1 MIIIQ
6 HMNDFIPRAVQAR
19 LDAHLEVMPVV
30 VVTGARQTGKSTLA
44 QRLAPAPRRFI
55 SLDDIDTFDAA
66 ERDPDSLLG
75 TPGPVTLDEIQRAPD
90 LLRAIK
96 RTVDDDRTPGRFL
109 LTGSANLALMARVS
123 ESLAG
128 RASYLTLWPMAR
140 REQLGLARAGIWEDL
155 LSTPDAAWQ
164 EVVAGQTP
172 YREDWR
178 TAVRRGGFPDPA
190 VHIDTDAARSIWFDG
205 YIQTYLERDLATL
218 SSVASLVDFRRLV
231 RTACLRIG
239 QIANQTEM
247 GRDASIPQPTVH
259 RYLNLLE
266 TSYLLVRLPAYAVNK
281 TKRLVKSPKLFWC
294 DTGLA
299 LRIAATDPA
308 PAHLENLILCDL
320 VAWRDARARPAEITY
335 WRTTTGDEVD
345 FVVETP
351 DALLPIEVK
360 GTANPRLRDTVGLRT
375 FRKEYP
381 DKARAGLLLHC
392 GETVEW
398 LAPDV
403 LAAPWWRVI

>member
-1 MIIIQ
+1 
-6 HMNDFIPRAVQAR
+6 MNDLIQRAVQGQ

-44 QRLAPAPRRFI
+44 KRLAPGPRRFA
-55 SLDDIDTFDAA
+55 SLDDLDAFDAA
-66 ERDPDSLLG
+66 ARDPDSLLG
-75 TPGPVTLDEIQRAPD
+75 APGPVTLDEIQRAPD

-96 RTVDDDRTPGRFL
+96 LDVDNDRTPGRFL

-140 REQLGLARAGIWEDL
+140 REQLGLGRTGVWGDL
-155 LSTPDAAWQ
+155 LSTPDSAWLDML
-164 EVVAGQTP
+164 VAQTAYP
-172 YREDWR
+172 EDWR

-190 VHIDTDAARSIWFDG
+190 VHIDTDAGRSIWFDG

-231 RTACLRIG
+231 RIACLRIG
-239 QIANQTEM
+239 QIVNQTEM
-247 GRDASIPQPTVH
+247 GRDTSIPQPTVH

-266 TSYLLVRLPAYAVNK
+266 VSYLLVRLPAYAVNR

-299 LRIAATDPA
+299 LRIAATEPA
-308 PAHLENLILCDL
+308 PAHLENLVLCDL
-320 VAWRDARARPAEITY
+320 LAWRDARPEPAEVAY

-351 DALLPIEVK
+351 DALLPVEVK
-360 GTANPRLRDTVGLRT
+360 ASANPRLRDTVGLRT
-375 FRKEYP
+375 FRREYA
-381 DKARAGLLLHC
+381 DMARPGLLLHN

>member
-1 MIIIQ
+1 MR
-6 HMNDFIPRAVQAR
+6 RAVQGR
-19 LDAHLEVMPVV
+19 LNAHLEVMPVV

-44 QRLAPAPRRFI
+44 QRLARGPRRFTT
-55 SLDDIDTFDAA
+55 LDDLDTFDAA

-75 TPGPVTLDEIQRAPD
+75 GPDPVTLDEIQRAPD
-90 LLRAIK
+90 LLGAIK
-96 RTVDDDRTPGRFL
+96 RHVGNNRTPGRFL

-128 RASYLTLWPMAR
+128 RASYLTLWPMTR
-140 REQLGLARAGIWEDL
+140 REQLGLGRAGVWEDL
-155 LSTPDAAWQ
+155 LSTPDSAWQ
-164 EVVAGQTP
+164 EIVAGETP
-172 YREDWR
+172 PPEDWR
-178 TAVRRGGFPDPA
+178 VAARRGGFPDPA
-190 VHIDTDAARSIWFDG
+190 VHIETRAGRSIWFDG

-218 SSVASLVDFRRLV
+218 SSVASLVDFRRLI
-231 RTACLRIG
+231 RAACLRVG
-239 QIANQTEM
+239 QIANQTEI
-247 GRDASIPQPTVH
+247 GRDTAIPQPTVH

-266 TSYLLVRLPAYAVNK
+266 ASYLLLRLPAYAVNK
-281 TKRLVKSPKLFWC
+281 TKRLVKSPKLYWC

-299 LRIAATDPA
+299 LRITASDPA
-308 PAHLENLILCDL
+308 PAHLENLVLCDL
-320 VAWRDARARPAEITY
+320 LVWRDSRPDPAEIAY

-360 GTANPRLRDTVGLRT
+360 ATANPRLRDTVQLRT

-381 DKARAGLLLHC
+381 DKARAGLLLHN

>member
-1 MIIIQ
+1 MR
-6 HMNDFIPRAVQAR
+6 RAVQGH

-44 QRLAPAPRRFI
+44 QRLAPGPRRFTT
-55 SLDDIDTFDAA
+55 LDDLDAFDAA

-75 TPGPVTLDEIQRAPD
+75 GTDPVTLDEIQRAPD

-96 RTVDDDRTPGRFL
+96 RHVDNDRTPGRFL

-128 RASYLTLWPMAR
+128 RASYLTLWPMTR
-140 REQLGLARAGIWEDL
+140 REQLGLGRAGVWEDL
-155 LSTPDAAWQ
+155 LSTPDSAWQ
-164 EVVAGQTP
+164 EIVAGQTP
-172 YREDWR
+172 HPEDWR
-178 TAVRRGGFPDPA
+178 VAARRGGFPDPA
-190 VHIDTDAARSIWFDG
+190 VHIETRAGRSIWFDG

-218 SSVASLVDFRRLV
+218 SSVASLIDFRRLI
-231 RTACLRIG
+231 RAACLRVG
-239 QIANQTEM
+239 QIANQTEI
-247 GRDASIPQPTVH
+247 GRDTAIPQPTVH

-266 TSYLLVRLPAYAVNK
+266 VSYLLVRLPAYAVNK
-281 TKRLVKSPKLFWC
+281 TKRLVKSPKLYWC

-299 LRIAATDPA
+299 LRIAASDPA
-308 PAHLENLILCDL
+308 PAHLENLVLCDL
-320 VAWRDARARPAEITY
+320 LVWRDSRPNPAEIAY

-360 GTANPRLRDTVGLRT
+360 ATANPRLRDTVRLRT

-381 DKARAGLLLHC
+381 DKARAGLLLHN
-392 GETVEW
+392 GESVEW

>member
-1 MIIIQ
+1 
-6 HMNDFIPRAVQAR
+6 MNDFMRRAVQGH

-44 QRLAPAPRRFI
+44 QHLAPGPRRFTT
-55 SLDDIDTFDAA
+55 LDDLDAFDAA

-75 TPGPVTLDEIQRAPD
+75 GPDPVTLDEIQRAPD

-96 RTVDDDRTPGRFL
+96 RHVDNNSTPGRFL

-128 RASYLTLWPMAR
+128 RASYLTLWPMTR
-140 REQLGLARAGIWEDL
+140 REQLGHGRAGIWEDL
-155 LSTPDAAWQ
+155 LSTPDSAWQ
-164 EVVAGQTP
+164 EIVAGQTP
-172 YREDWR
+172 HAEDWR
-178 TAVRRGGFPDPA
+178 VAARRGGFPDPA
-190 VHIDTDAARSIWFDG
+190 VHIETRAGRSIWFDG

-218 SSVASLVDFRRLV
+218 SSVASLVDFRRLIRAV
-231 RTACLRIG
+231 CLRVG
-239 QIANQTEM
+239 QIANQTEI
-247 GRDASIPQPTVH
+247 GRDTAIPQPTVH

-266 TSYLLVRLPAYAVNK
+266 VSYLLVRLPAYAVNK
-281 TKRLVKSPKLFWC
+281 TKRLVKSPKLYWC

-299 LRIAATDPA
+299 LRIAASDPA
-308 PAHLENLILCDL
+308 PAHLENLVLCDL
-320 VAWRDARARPAEITY
+320 LVWRDNRSDPAEIAY

-360 GTANPRLRDTVGLRT
+360 ATANPRLRDTVRLRT

-381 DKARAGLLLHC
+381 DKARAGLLLHN
-392 GETVEW
+392 GEIVEW

-403 LAAPWWRVI
+403 LATPWWRVI

>member
-1 MIIIQ
+1 
-6 HMNDFIPRAVQAR
+6 MNDFMGRAVQAQ
-19 LDAHLEVMPVV
+19 LDAHLGVMPVV

-44 QRLAPAPRRFI
+44 QHLAPAPRRFTT
-55 SLDDIDTFDAA
+55 LDDLDAFEAA
-66 ERDPDSLLG
+66 ERDPESLFG
-75 TPGPVTLDEIQRAPD
+75 GPDPVTLDEIQRAPG

-96 RTVDDDRTPGRFL
+96 RHVDNDRTPGRFL
-109 LTGSANLALMARVS
+109 LTGSANLALMAHVS

-140 REQLGLARAGIWEDL
+140 RERLGLGRAGIWEDL
-155 LSTPDAAWQ
+155 LSTPDSAWK
-164 EVVAGQTP
+164 EMVAGQTP
-172 YREDWR
+172 YPEDWR
-178 TAVRRGGFPDPA
+178 DAVRRGGFPDPA
-190 VHIDTDAARSIWFDG
+190 IHIDTHAERSIWFDG

-239 QIANQTEM
+239 QIVNQTEM
-247 GRDASIPQPTVH
+247 GRDTSIPQPTVH

-266 TSYLLVRLPAYAVNK
+266 TSYLLLRLPAYAVNK

-308 PAHLENLILCDL
+308 PAHLENLVLCDL
-320 VAWRDARARPAEITY
+320 LAWRDSRPDPAEITY
-335 WRTTTGDEVD
+335 WRTTAGDEVD

-360 GTANPRLRDTVGLRT
+360 ATANPRLRDTVRLRT

-381 DKARAGLLLHC
+381 DNARSGLLLHN

-398 LAPDV
+398 LASDV

>member
-1 MIIIQ
+1 
-6 HMNDFIPRAVQAR
+6 MNDFIPRAVQAQ

-44 QRLAPAPRRFI
+44 QRLAPGPRRFI
-55 SLDDIDTFDAA
+55 SLDDLDTFDAA

-75 TPGPVTLDEIQRAPD
+75 APGPITLDEIQRAPN

-96 RTVDDDRTPGRFL
+96 GHVDNHRTPGRFL

-128 RASYLTLWPMAR
+128 RASYLTLWPMTR
-140 REQLGLARAGIWEDL
+140 REQLGLGRAGVWEDL
-155 LSTPDAAWQ
+155 LSTPDVAWQ
-164 EVVAGQTP
+164 EVVAGQP
-172 YREDWR
+172 AYPEDWR

-190 VHIDTDAARSIWFDG
+190 VHIEADSRRSIWFDG

-231 RTACLRIG
+231 RIACLRIG
-239 QIANQTEM
+239 QVVNQTEM
-247 GRDASIPQPTVH
+247 GRDTSIPQPTVH

-266 TSYLLVRLPAYAVNK
+266 VSYLLVRLPAYAVNK

-308 PAHLENLILCDL
+308 PAHLENLVLCDL
-320 VAWRDARARPAEITY
+320 LTWRDTRSDPAEVSY

-345 FVVETP
+345 FVIETP

-360 GTANPRLRDTVGLRT
+360 ATSNPRLRDTVRLRT

-381 DKARAGLLLHC
+381 GKSRAGLLLHD

>member
-1 MIIIQ
+1 
-6 HMNDFIPRAVQAR
+6 MNDFIPRAVQPQ

-30 VVTGARQTGKSTLA
+30 VVAGARQTGKSTLA
-44 QRLAPAPRRFI
+44 QRFAPGPRRFI
-55 SLDDIDTFDAA
+55 SLDDLDAFDAA

-75 TPGPVTLDEIQRAPD
+75 GPDPVTLDEIQRAPD

-96 RTVDDDRTPGRFL
+96 RHVDNDRTPGRFL

-128 RASYLTLWPMAR
+128 RASYLTLWPMTR
-140 REQLGLARAGIWEDL
+140 REQLGLGRTGIWEDL
-155 LSTPDAAWQ
+155 LSIPDSAWQ
-164 EVVAGQTP
+164 EIVAGHAAYP
-172 YREDWR
+172 EAWR
-178 TAVRRGGFPDPA
+178 AAVRRGGFPDPA
-190 VHIDTDAARSIWFDG
+190 AHIETDAGRSIWYDG

-239 QIANQTEM
+239 QIVNQTEM

-266 TSYLLVRLPAYAVNK
+266 VSYLLLRLPAYAVNK

-308 PAHLENLILCDL
+308 PAHLENLVLCDL
-320 VAWRDARARPAEITY
+320 LAWRDSRSDPAEVTY

-360 GTANPRLRDTVGLRT
+360 ATANPRLRDTVRLRT

-381 DKARAGLLLHC
+381 KARAGLLLHD

>member
-1 MIIIQ
+1 
-6 HMNDFIPRAVQAR
+6 MNDFMRRAVQAH

-44 QRLAPAPRRFI
+44 QRLAPGPRRFTT
-55 SLDDIDTFDAA
+55 LDDLDAFDAA

-75 TPGPVTLDEIQRAPD
+75 GPDPVTLDEIQRAPN

-96 RTVDDDRTPGRFL
+96 RHVDNSRTPGRFL
-109 LTGSANLALMARVS
+109 LTGSANLALMTRVS

-128 RASYLTLWPMAR
+128 RASYLTLWPMTR
-140 REQLGLARAGIWEDL
+140 REQLGLGRAGIWEDL
-155 LSTPDAAWQ
+155 LSTPDSAWQ
-164 EVVAGQTP
+164 EIVAGQTP
-172 YREDWR
+172 HAEDWR
-178 TAVRRGGFPDPA
+178 VAARRGGFPDPA
-190 VHIDTDAARSIWFDG
+190 VHLEADAGRSIWFDG

-218 SSVASLVDFRRLV
+218 SSVASLVDFRRLI
-231 RTACLRIG
+231 RAACLRVG
-239 QIANQTEM
+239 QIANQTET
-247 GRDASIPQPTVH
+247 GRDTAIPQPTVH

-266 TSYLLVRLPAYAVNK
+266 VSYLLVRLPAYAVNK
-281 TKRLVKSPKLFWC
+281 TKRLIKSPKLYWC

-299 LRIAATDPA
+299 LRIAASDPA
-308 PAHLENLILCDL
+308 PAHLENLVLCDL
-320 VAWRDARARPAEITY
+320 LVWRDSRPDPAEIAY

-360 GTANPRLRDTVGLRT
+360 ATANPRLRDTVRLRT

-381 DKARAGLLLHC
+381 DKARAGLLLHN
-392 GETVEW
+392 GESVEW